1 MVTPRLVEP
10 GPSGFLD
17 FEGQSND
24 SGILIFLCTSGAS
37 GL

>member
-17 FEGQSND
+17 FEGQRND